1 MKMNKPSTFQ
11 LVLIAII
18 AIHSPSSILSF
29 QQSITTTFSKRVTIK
44 NQGIVVGT
52 TTSLNV
58 YEPKWKKKETL
69 EKGGTAS
76 DVGLVGTV
84 SVVFKQGN
92 ETKTTTAIVGQ
103 PLSDVASQAGQFIK
117 YGCGK
122 GECGTC
128 ESLCNGKWV
137 RPCTSNVPADLQ
149 PGEELV
155 ITIKQTKNKAKS
167 SGKFYSARSFVMG
180 AYNNILG
187 MVAFVKTRKYASKN
201 WNERQEYEDLVAKK
215 VAEKK
220 KARADKVLEKTP

>member
-1 MKMNKPSTFQ
+1 MNKALPFQ
-11 LVLIAII
+11 FLLFAII
-18 AIHSPSSILSF
+18 AIYSPSSILSF
-29 QQSITTTFSKRVTIK
+29 QQSICTTFSNRI
-44 NQGIVVGT
+44 IGT
-52 TTSLNV
+52 TSTSLN

-69 EKGGTAS
+69 EKGETAS

-84 SVVFKQGN
+84 PVVFKQGD
-92 ETKTTTAIVGQ
+92 ETKTTMAIVGQ
-103 PLSDVASQAGQFIK
+103 PLSDVAAQAGQYIK

-137 RPCTSNVPADLQ
+137 RPCSTNVPADLQ

-155 ITIKQTKNKAKS
+155 ITVKQTKNKSKS
-167 SGKFYSARSFVMG
+167 SGKFYSAKSFVMG

-187 MVAFVKTRKYASKN
+187 MVGFVKTRKYASKN
-201 WNERQEYEDLVAKK
+201 WKDRQDYESLIAQK

-220 KARADKVLEKTP
+220 KARAKEVVEKSP